1 MKVCFICTGN
11 TCRSVMAER
20 LMKKELKTL
29 GINDIKVTSKG
40 LNATGENIAGNA
52 KIALKK
58 FGAQSTNR
66 KSVKLKKIDP
76 KTIYITMTDLQ
87 KNKIPSKQVI
97 SFGQLIQ
104 EVPDPYGQDLEVYMQ
119 TCEVLQKGVKVL
131 INKIINMRGLL

>member
-52 KIALKK
+52 KIALK
-58 FGAQSTNR
+58 
-66 KSVKLKKIDP
+66 
-76 KTIYITMTDLQ
+76 
-87 KNKIPSKQVI
+87 
-97 SFGQLIQ
+97 
-104 EVPDPYGQDLEVYMQ
+104 
-119 TCEVLQKGVKVL
+119 
-131 INKIINMRGLL
+131 